1 MSHESIAKRVASLN
15 VLVIMVDEIKMVGY
29 VKVVTTKKGIKQ
41 MNDKIAGKFKDSI
54 GSALDKADKDC
65 DEILTDAA
73 RQIALDLGDGF
84 GISKKEHV
92 GLNISPITQPKV
104 KSILVATPMYGGMC
118 TGHYT
123 IALMNSINILKGL
136 QVETLLASLMNE
148 SLIPRARN
156 ELVRLFLN
164 ETQCSHIMFI
174 DADMYFNDQAIATLY
189 KADKGVACGIYPKKE
204 LDWDK
209 VSTAANKGKADLP
222 NHSSSFVLNLPHGVK
237 KVEPDADGMVEVR
250 HGGTGFMLIKREVF
264 EKLAPHVP
272 EYRASTKQNEKGEFV
287 RPLTKQFFDTSIDE
301 TGCLLSEDYHFCA
314 LWRKYGGKVYASTKL
329 KFNHIGTH
337 IFGGSIE

>member
-1 MSHESIAKRVASLN
+1 MNLSW
-15 VLVIMVDEIKMVGY
+15 LVTTVGVIKLGGCVRLAI
-29 VKVVTTKKGIKQ
+29 TKKGIKQ

-84 GISKKEHV
+84 GISEKEHV

-314 LWRKYGGKVYASTKL
+314 LWRKHGGKVYASTKL

>member
-1 MSHESIAKRVASLN
+1 
-15 VLVIMVDEIKMVGY
+15 
-29 VKVVTTKKGIKQ
+29 
-41 MNDKIAGKFKDSI
+41 MNDKIAGKFKDM
-54 GSALDKADKDC
+54 LTPYDKAELKDA
-65 DEILTDAA
+65 DEKLTAA
-73 RQIALDLGDGF
+73 AEQVALDLGDGF
-84 GISKKEHV
+84 DITPSKQV
-92 GLNISPITQPKV
+92 GLNISPLMKSEV

-123 IALMNSINILKGL
+123 IALMNSINTLKGL

-189 KADKGVACGIYPKKE
+189 KADKDVACGIYPKKE
-204 LDWDK
+204 IDWGK
-209 VSTAANKGKADLP
+209 VSTAASKGKADLP
-222 NHSSSFVLNLPHGVK
+222 NHSSSFVLNLPHDVK
-237 KVEPDADGMVEVR
+237 KIEPDADGMVEVR
-250 HGGTGFMLIKREVF
+250 HGGTGFMLIKRKVF

-287 RPLTKQFFDTSIDE
+287 RPLVKQFFDTSIDE

-314 LWRKYGGKVYASTKL
+314 LWRKHGGKVFANTKL

-337 IFGGSIE
+337 IFGGSID

>member
-1 MSHESIAKRVASLN
+1 
-15 VLVIMVDEIKMVGY
+15 
-29 VKVVTTKKGIKQ
+29 
-41 MNDKIAGKFKDSI
+41 MNDKIAGKFKDS
-54 GSALDKADKDC
+54 LTPYDKAELKDA
-65 DEILTDAA
+65 DEKLTAA
-73 RQIALDLGDGF
+73 AEQVALDLGDGF
-84 GISKKEHV
+84 GISQKERA
-92 GLNISPITQPKV
+92 GLNISPLTIAQ
-104 KSILVATPMYGGMC
+104 SILVATPMYGGMC

-123 IALMNSINILKGL
+123 IALMNSINTLKGL

-189 KADKGVACGIYPKKE
+189 KADKDVACGIYPKKE

-209 VSTAANKGKADLP
+209 VSLAASKGKADLP
-222 NHSSSFVLNLPHGVK
+222 NYSSSFVLNLPHDVK
-237 KVEPDADGMVEVR
+237 KIEPDADGMVEVR
-250 HGGTGFMLIKREVF
+250 HGGTGVMLIKREVF

-314 LWRKYGGKVYASTKL
+314 LWRKHGGRVYANTKL

>member
-1 MSHESIAKRVASLN
+1 
-15 VLVIMVDEIKMVGY
+15 
-29 VKVVTTKKGIKQ
+29 
-41 MNDKIAGKFKDSI
+41 MNDKIAGKFKDM
-54 GSALDKADKDC
+54 LTPYDKAELKDA
-65 DEILTDAA
+65 DEKLTAA
-73 RQIALDLGDGF
+73 AEQVALDLGDGF
-84 GISKKEHV
+84 GISEKEHV

-123 IALMNSINILKGL
+123 IALMNSINTLKGL

-189 KADKGVACGIYPKKE
+189 KADKDIACGIYPKKE
-204 LDWDK
+204 LDWGK
-209 VSTAANKGKADLP
+209 VSMAANKGETDLP

-264 EKLAPHVP
+264 EKLAEHVP

-287 RPLTKQFFDTSIDE
+287 RPLVKQFFDTSIDE

-314 LWRKYGGKVYASTKL
+314 LWRKHGGKVYASTKL

>member
-1 MSHESIAKRVASLN
+1 MNLSG
-15 VLVIMVDEIKMVGY
+15 LVTTVGVIKLGGCVRLAI
-29 VKVVTTKKGIKQ
+29 TKKGIKQ
-41 MNDKIAGKFKDSI
+41 MNDKIAGKFKDSV
-54 GSALDKADKDC
+54 GSALTKADKEND
-65 DEILTDAA
+65 DVLSDAARQIALDDAA
-73 RQIALDLGDGF
+73 RQIALDLGDNF
-84 GISKKEHV
+84 DIAQKERA
-92 GLNISPITQPKV
+92 GLNISPLSVAQ
-104 KSILVATPMYGGMC
+104 SILVATPMYGGMC

-123 IALMNSINILKGL
+123 IALMNSINTLKGL
-136 QVETLLASLMNE
+136 QVETLLASIMNE

-189 KADKGVACGIYPKKE
+189 KADRDIACGIYPKKE

-209 VSTAANKGKADLP
+209 VSTAARMYGKDKDDLP

-237 KVEPDADGMVEVR
+237 KVKPDADGMVEVR

-272 EYRASTKQNEKGEFV
+272 EYRASTKQNGKGEFV

-314 LWRKYGGKVYASTKL
+314 LWRKHGGKVYASTKL

>member
-1 MSHESIAKRVASLN
+1 
-15 VLVIMVDEIKMVGY
+15 
-29 VKVVTTKKGIKQ
+29 
-41 MNDKIAGKFKDSI
+41 MNDKIAGKFKDSLTPYDR
-54 GSALDKADKDC
+54 AELKDADEK
-65 DEILTDAA
+65 LTAA
-73 RQIALDLGDGF
+73 AEQVALDLGDGF
-84 GISKKEHV
+84 GISQKERA
-92 GLNISPITQPKV
+92 GLNISPLTIAQ
-104 KSILVATPMYGGMC
+104 SILVATPMYGGMC

-123 IALMNSINILKGL
+123 IALMNSINTLKGL

-189 KADKGVACGIYPKKE
+189 KADKDVACGIYPKKE
-204 LDWDK
+204 LDWSK
-209 VSTAANKGKADLP
+209 VSTAANKGKVDLP
-222 NHSSSFVLNLPHGVK
+222 NHSSSFVLNLPHGVN

-287 RPLTKQFFDTSIDE
+287 RPLVKQFFDTSIDE

-314 LWRKYGGKVYASTKL
+314 LWRKHGGRVYANTKL

>member
-1 MSHESIAKRVASLN
+1 
-15 VLVIMVDEIKMVGY
+15 
-29 VKVVTTKKGIKQ
+29 
-41 MNDKIAGKFKDSI
+41 MNDKIAGKFKDM
-54 GSALDKADKDC
+54 LTPYDKAELKDA
-65 DEILTDAA
+65 DEKLEKMFD
-73 RQIALDLGDGF
+73 F
-84 GISKKEHV
+84 SGISEKEHV

-123 IALMNSINILKGL
+123 IALMNSINTLKGL

-189 KADKGVACGIYPKKE
+189 KADKDVACGIYPKKE

-209 VSTAANKGKADLP
+209 VSLAASKGKADLP
-222 NHSSSFVLNLPHGVK
+222 NYSSSFVLNLPHDVK
-237 KVEPDADGMVEVR
+237 KIEPDADGMVEVR

-287 RPLTKQFFDTSIDE
+287 RPLVKQFFDTSIDE

-314 LWRKYGGKVYASTKL
+314 LWRKHGGKVYANTKL

>member
-1 MSHESIAKRVASLN
+1 
-15 VLVIMVDEIKMVGY
+15 
-29 VKVVTTKKGIKQ
+29 
-41 MNDKIAGKFKDSI
+41 
-54 GSALDKADKDC
+54 
-65 DEILTDAA
+65 
-73 RQIALDLGDGF
+73 
-84 GISKKEHV
+84 
-92 GLNISPITQPKV
+92 
-104 KSILVATPMYGGMC
+104 
-118 TGHYT
+118 
-123 IALMNSINILKGL
+123 MNSINTLKGL

-189 KADKGVACGIYPKKE
+189 KADKDVACGIYPKKE

-209 VSTAANKGKADLP
+209 VSLAASKGKADLP
-222 NHSSSFVLNLPHGVK
+222 NYSSSFVLNLPHDVK
-237 KVEPDADGMVEVR
+237 KIEPDADGMVEVR

-314 LWRKYGGKVYASTKL
+314 LWRKHGGRVYANTKL

>member
-1 MSHESIAKRVASLN
+1 MF
-15 VLVIMVDEIKMVGY
+15 D
-29 VKVVTTKKGIKQ
+29 
-41 MNDKIAGKFKDSI
+41 
-54 GSALDKADKDC
+54 
-65 DEILTDAA
+65 
-73 RQIALDLGDGF
+73 
-84 GISKKEHV
+84 ISQKEQV
-92 GLNISPITQPKV
+92 ELNISPLTGSVVQ
-104 KSILVATPMYGGMC
+104 SILVATPMYGGMC

-123 IALMNSINILKGL
+123 IALMNSINTLKGL

-156 ELVRLFLN
+156 ELVRLFLE
-164 ETQCSHIMFI
+164 ETKCSHIMFI

-189 KADKGVACGIYPKKE
+189 KADKDVACGIYPKKE
-204 LDWDK
+204 LDWGK
-209 VSTAANKGKADLP
+209 VSTAANKGKVDLP

-287 RPLTKQFFDTSIDE
+287 RPLVKQFFDTSIDE

-314 LWRKYGGKVYASTKL
+314 LWRKHGGKVYANTKL

>member
-1 MSHESIAKRVASLN
+1 
-15 VLVIMVDEIKMVGY
+15 
-29 VKVVTTKKGIKQ
+29 
-41 MNDKIAGKFKDSI
+41 MNDKIAGKFKDM
-54 GSALDKADKDC
+54 LTPYDKAELKDA
-65 DEILTDAA
+65 DEKLEKMFD
-73 RQIALDLGDGF
+73 F
-84 GISKKEHV
+84 SGISEKEHV

-123 IALMNSINILKGL
+123 IALMNSINTLKGL

-189 KADKGVACGIYPKKE
+189 KADKDVACGIYPKKE

-209 VSTAANKGKADLP
+209 VSLAASKGKADLP
-222 NHSSSFVLNLPHGVK
+222 NYSSSFVLNLPHDVK
-237 KVEPDADGMVEVR
+237 KIEPDADGMVEVR

-314 LWRKYGGKVYASTKL
+314 LWRKHGGRVYANTKL

>member
-1 MSHESIAKRVASLN
+1 
-15 VLVIMVDEIKMVGY
+15 
-29 VKVVTTKKGIKQ
+29 
-41 MNDKIAGKFKDSI
+41 MNDKIAGKFKDS
-54 GSALDKADKDC
+54 LTPYDKAELKDA
-65 DEILTDAA
+65 DEKLTAA
-73 RQIALDLGDGF
+73 AEQVALDLGDGF
-84 GISKKEHV
+84 GISQKERA
-92 GLNISPITQPKV
+92 GLNISPLTIAQ
-104 KSILVATPMYGGMC
+104 SILVATPMYGGMC

-123 IALMNSINILKGL
+123 IALMNSINTLKGL

-189 KADKGVACGIYPKKE
+189 KADKDVACGIYPKKE

-209 VSTAANKGKADLP
+209 VSLAASKGKADLP
-222 NHSSSFVLNLPHGVK
+222 NYSSSFVLNLPHDVK
-237 KVEPDADGMVEVR
+237 KIEPDADGMVEVR

-314 LWRKYGGKVYASTKL
+314 LWRKHGGRVYANTKL

>member
-1 MSHESIAKRVASLN
+1 
-15 VLVIMVDEIKMVGY
+15 MVDVIKVVGC
-29 VKVVTTKKGIKQ
+29 VNNVTTKKGIKQ
-41 MNDKIAGKFKDSI
+41 MNGKIAEKFKDNL
-54 GSALDKADKDC
+54 ARCLDKADKDN
-65 DEILTDAA
+65 DETLSDAA
-73 RQIALDLGDGF
+73 RQLELDF
-84 GISKKEHV
+84 GISQKEQV
-92 GLNISPITQPKV
+92 GLNISPLTKSVTQ
-104 KSILVATPMYGGMC
+104 SILVATPMYGGMC

-123 IALMNSINILKGL
+123 IALMNSINTLKGL

-189 KADKGVACGIYPKKE
+189 KADKDVACGIYPKKE
-204 LDWDK
+204 LDWGK

-222 NHSSSFVLNLPHGVK
+222 NHSSSFVLNLPHGVN

-287 RPLTKQFFDTSIDE
+287 KPLVKQFFDTSIDE

-314 LWRKYGGKVYASTKL
+314 LWRKHGGKVYASTKL

>member
-1 MSHESIAKRVASLN
+1 
-15 VLVIMVDEIKMVGY
+15 
-29 VKVVTTKKGIKQ
+29 
-41 MNDKIAGKFKDSI
+41 MNDKIAGKFKDS
-54 GSALDKADKDC
+54 LTPYDKAELKDA
-65 DEILTDAA
+65 DEKLEEMFD
-73 RQIALDLGDGF
+73 
-84 GISKKEHV
+84 ISQKEKV
-92 GLNISPITQPKV
+92 GLNISPLTQSV
-104 KSILVATPMYGGMC
+104 VQSILVATPMYGGMC

-123 IALMNSINILKGL
+123 IALMNSINTLKGL

-189 KADKGVACGIYPKKE
+189 KADKDVACGIYPKKE

-209 VSTAANKGKADLP
+209 VSLAASKGKADLP
-222 NHSSSFVLNLPHGVK
+222 NYSSSFVLNLPHDVK
-237 KVEPDADGMVEVR
+237 KVEPDLDGMVEVR

-287 RPLTKQFFDTSIDE
+287 RPLVKQFFDTSIDE

-314 LWRKYGGKVYASTKL
+314 LWRKHGGKVFANTKL

>member
-1 MSHESIAKRVASLN
+1 
-15 VLVIMVDEIKMVGY
+15 
-29 VKVVTTKKGIKQ
+29 
-41 MNDKIAGKFKDSI
+41 
-54 GSALDKADKDC
+54 
-65 DEILTDAA
+65 
-73 RQIALDLGDGF
+73 
-84 GISKKEHV
+84 
-92 GLNISPITQPKV
+92 
-104 KSILVATPMYGGMC
+104 
-118 TGHYT
+118 
-123 IALMNSINILKGL
+123 MNSINTLKGL

-156 ELVRLFLN
+156 ELVRLFLE
-164 ETQCSHIMFI
+164 ETKCSHIMFS

-189 KADKGVACGIYPKKE
+189 KADKDVACGIYPKKE
-204 LDWDK
+204 LDWGK
-209 VSTAANKGKADLP
+209 VSTAANKGKVDLP

-287 RPLTKQFFDTSIDE
+287 RPLVKQFFDTSIDE

-314 LWRKYGGKVYASTKL
+314 LWRKHGGKVFANTKL

>member
-1 MSHESIAKRVASLN
+1 MK
-15 VLVIMVDEIKMVGY
+15 
-29 VKVVTTKKGIKQ
+29 
-41 MNDKIAGKFKDSI
+41 DKIAEKFKDM
-54 GSALDKADKDC
+54 LTPYDKAELKDA
-65 DEILTDAA
+65 DEKLEEMFD
-73 RQIALDLGDGF
+73 IAQ
-84 GISKKEHV
+84 KEHV

-123 IALMNSINILKGL
+123 IALMNSINTLKGL

-189 KADKGVACGIYPKKE
+189 KADKDVACGIYPKKE
-204 LDWDK
+204 LDWGK
-209 VSTAANKGKADLP
+209 VSTAANKGETDLP

-287 RPLTKQFFDTSIDE
+287 RPLVKQFFDTSIDE

-314 LWRKYGGKVYASTKL
+314 LWRKHGGKVFANTKL

-337 IFGGSIE
+337 IFGGSID

>member
-1 MSHESIAKRVASLN
+1 
-15 VLVIMVDEIKMVGY
+15 
-29 VKVVTTKKGIKQ
+29 
-41 MNDKIAGKFKDSI
+41 MNDKIAGKFKDM
-54 GSALDKADKDC
+54 LTPYDKAELKDA
-65 DEILTDAA
+65 DEKLTAA
-73 RQIALDLGDGF
+73 AEQVALDLGDGF
-84 GISKKEHV
+84 GISEKEHV

-123 IALMNSINILKGL
+123 IALMNSINTLKGL

-189 KADKGVACGIYPKKE
+189 KADKDVACGIYPKKE

-209 VSTAANKGKADLP
+209 VSLAASKGKTDLP
-222 NHSSSFVLNLPHGVK
+222 NYSSSFVLNLPHDVK
-237 KVEPDADGMVEVR
+237 KIEPDADGMVEVR

-264 EKLAPHVP
+264 EKLAEHVP
-272 EYRASTKQNEKGEFV
+272 EYRASTRQNAEGEFV

-314 LWRKYGGKVYASTKL
+314 LWRKHGGKVFANTKL

-337 IFGGSIE
+337 IFGGSID